1 MSKRMI
7 GRRFVGSVATFAA
20 SILLLTVAFIVAME
34 QDVFIMNGPD
44 VVGVRS
50 GASTWIVVIL
60 GVLAVLL
67 TLTSALGGLT
77 AWLGALAA
85 TGGRADKTWFVVILL
100 VGLLSIGFLATLFYL
115 VAGPPDEPVPVAPS
129 AVGAGQDRSDLVAH

>member
-7 GRRFVGSVATFAA
+7 GTVFFGSLAAFAA
-20 SILLLTVAFIVAME
+20 SLLLLALAVIIALE
-34 QDVFIMNGPD
+34 RDVFIMSGPD

-50 GASTWIVVIL
+50 GASSWAVLIL
-60 GVLAVLL
+60 GGLAVLL
-67 TLTSALGGLT
+67 MLASALGGFT

-85 TGGRADKTWFVVILL
+85 TGGRADKTWFVVLLL
-100 VGLLSIGFLATLFYL
+100 VGLLSIGFLATLLYL

-129 AVGAGQDRSDLVAH
+129 AVGTGQDRSDPVAH